1 MNNHDTIFALSSGHG
16 KSGVSVIRISGD
28 NLDMFMNQIIG
39 HTPVPRRAYFTNLRN
54 DSGEMIDQC
63 IVIYFAA
70 PFSFTGTD
78 IIEIQCHGA
87 PAVINKIFDF
97 LRAHDMRIATPG
109 EFSRRA
115 FDNGKMDLS
124 DVDGLVA
131 LLDAQTDRQRAAALQ
146 SMMGGDSEIY
156 TDWRRRMLEISA
168 YAAAM
173 TDYPADDLPP
183 DISNTIM
190 SRIKTLYT
198 AISAALNKY
207 SVSRAIQ
214 CGINIAIVGETNV
227 GKSSL
232 FNRIVGANRAIVSD
246 IPGTTR
252 DVVSAQMDIDGYMVN
267 LSDTAGLRNTVDFVE
282 KIGIERTNTEIANA
296 DIVLHVIDATSSPSL
311 AKGQS
316 RAVAFREGGWRVAP
330 DGVVE
335 ILIVNK
341 SDTIDSRDIPGTIYV
356 SAKTGA
362 GLSELMHEIRNR
374 IAEITNNGESTVM
387 INARTYDLLVTARD
401 ELFAALND
409 FNGDYDI
416 LSEHVRYA
424 ADAIGKILGTIGTA
438 EILDMTFSQLCLG
451 K

>member
-1 MNNHDTIFALSSGHG
+1 MNNDDTIFALSSGHG
-16 KSGVSVIRISGD
+16 KSGVAVIRISGND
-28 NLDMFMNQIIG
+28 LEKFAQRLVLPFAG
-39 HTPVPRRAYFTNLRN
+39 EGVRRGTPGGSGLVPRRAYFTNLRDDN
-54 DSGEMIDQC
+54 GEIIDQC
-63 IVIYFAA
+63 VVIYFAA
-70 PFSFTGTD
+70 PHSFTGTD

-87 PAVINKIFDF
+87 PAVINKIFEF
-97 LRAHDMRIATPG
+97 LRGHNMRVATPG

-115 FDNGKMDLS
+115 FYNGKMDLT

-131 LLDAQTDRQRAAALQ
+131 LLDAQTDKQRAAALR
-146 SMMGGDSEIY
+146 SMMGGDSAIY
-156 TDWRRRMLEISA
+156 ENWRDQMLEISA

-173 TDYPADDLPP
+173 TDYDADDLPP
-183 DISNTIM
+183 NISDIILEH
-190 SRIKTLYT
+190 IKTLYT
-198 AISAALNKY
+198 AVSGVLGNYK
-207 SVSRAIQ
+207 VSRAIM

-296 DIVLHVIDATSSPSL
+296 DIVLHVIDINGSVTPV
-311 AKGQS
+311 AKN
-316 RAVAFREGGWRVAP
+316 
-330 DGVVE
+330 E

-341 SDTIDSRDIPGTIYV
+341 SDTIDSRDIRGAIYV

-362 GLSELMHEIRNR
+362 GIPELMHEIRNR

-387 INARTYDLLVTARD
+387 INARTYDLLMTARD

>member
-1 MNNHDTIFALSSGHG
+1 MNNNDNIFALSSGHG
-16 KSGVSVIRISGD
+16 KSGVAVIRISGN
-28 NLDMFMNQIIG
+28 NLHDFAKKIIG
-39 HTPVPRRAYFTNLRN
+39 RTPVPRRAYFTNLRDDN
-54 DSGEMIDQC
+54 GDIIDQC
-63 IVIYFAA
+63 VIIYFAA
-70 PFSFTGTD
+70 PHSFTGTD

-87 PAVINKIFDF
+87 PAVINKIFEF
-97 LRAHDMRIATPG
+97 LRGHNMRVATPG

-115 FDNGKMDLS
+115 FYNGKMDLT

-131 LLDAQTDRQRAAALQ
+131 LLDAQTDKQRAAALR
-146 SMMGGDSEIY
+146 SMMGGDSAIY
-156 TDWRRRMLEISA
+156 ENWRAQMLEISA

-173 TDYPADDLPP
+173 TDYDADDLPP
-183 DISNTIM
+183 NISDIILEH
-190 SRIKTLYT
+190 IKTLYT
-198 AISAALNKY
+198 AVSGVLGNYK
-207 SVSRAIQ
+207 VSRAIM

-296 DIVLHVIDATSSPSL
+296 DIVLHVIDATSSPL
-311 AKGQS
+311 ERGVTAPLCGDG
-316 RAVAFREGGWRVAP
+316 RGVVAP
-330 DGVVE
+330 VAENE
-335 ILIVNK
+335 ILVINK
-341 SDTIDSRDIPGTIYV
+341 SDTIDSRDIRGAIYV

-362 GLSELMHEIRNR
+362 GVSELMHEIRNR
-374 IAEITNNGESTVM
+374 IAEITNNGESAVM
-387 INARTYDLLVTARD
+387 INARTYELLVTARD

-416 LSEHVRYA
+416 LSEQVRYA

-438 EILDMTFSQLCLG
+438 EILDKTFSQLCLG

>member
-1 MNNHDTIFALSSGHG
+1 MNNNDNIFALSSGRG
-16 KSGVSVIRISGD
+16 KSGVAVIRISGND
-28 NLDMFMNQIIG
+28 LEKFAKKIIG
-39 HTPVPRRAYFTNLRN
+39 RMPVPRRAYFTNLRDDN
-54 DSGEMIDQC
+54 GDIIDQC
-63 IVIYFAA
+63 VVIYFVA
-70 PFSFTGTD
+70 PHSFTGTD

-87 PAVINKIFDF
+87 PAVINKIFEF
-97 LRAHDMRIATPG
+97 LRGHNMRVATPG

-115 FDNGKMDLS
+115 FYNGKMDLS
-124 DVDGLVA
+124 DVDGLIA
-131 LLDAQTDRQRAAALQ
+131 LLDAQTDKQRAAALR
-146 SMMGGDSEIY
+146 SMMGGDSAVYEN
-156 TDWRRRMLEISA
+156 WRDQMLEISA

-173 TDYPADDLPP
+173 TDYDADDLPP
-183 DISNTIM
+183 NISDRILE
-190 SRIKTLYT
+190 RIKTLYT
-198 AISAALNKY
+198 AVSGVLGNYK
-207 SVSRAIQ
+207 VSRAIM

-232 FNRIVGANRAIVSD
+232 FNRIVGSARAIVSD

-296 DIVLHVIDATSSPSL
+296 DIVLHIINVGDS
-311 AKGQS
+311 
-316 RAVAFREGGWRVAP
+316 VAP
-330 DGVVE
+330 IAQNE
-335 ILIVNK
+335 ILIANK
-341 SDTIDSRDIPGTIYV
+341 SDTIDSRDIRGAIYV

-362 GLSELMHEIRNR
+362 GISELMHEIRNR

-387 INARTYDLLVTARD
+387 INARTYDLLMTARD
-401 ELFAALND
+401 ELFAALDD

-424 ADAIGKILGTIGTA
+424 ADAIGRILGTIGTA

>member
-1 MNNHDTIFALSSGHG
+1 MNNNDNIFALSSGRG
-16 KSGVSVIRISGD
+16 KSGVAVIRISGND
-28 NLDMFMNQIIG
+28 LEKFAKKIIG
-39 HTPVPRRAYFTNLRN
+39 RTPVPRRAYFTNLRDDN
-54 DSGEMIDQC
+54 GDIIDQC
-63 IVIYFAA
+63 VVIYFAA
-70 PFSFTGTD
+70 PHSFTGTD

-87 PAVINKIFDF
+87 PAVINKIFEF
-97 LRAHDMRIATPG
+97 LRGHNMRVATPG

-115 FDNGKMDLS
+115 FYNGKMDLT

-131 LLDAQTDRQRAAALQ
+131 LLDAQTDKQRAAALR
-146 SMMGGDSEIY
+146 SMMGGDSAIY
-156 TDWRRRMLEISA
+156 ENWRDQMLEISA

-173 TDYPADDLPP
+173 TDYDADDLPP
-183 DISNTIM
+183 NISDIILEH
-190 SRIKTLYT
+190 IKTLYT
-198 AISAALNKY
+198 AVSGVLNNYK
-207 SVSRAIQ
+207 VSRAIM

-232 FNRIVGANRAIVSD
+232 FNRIVGASRAIVSD

-252 DVVSAQMDIDGYMVN
+252 DVVSTQMDIDGYMVN
-267 LSDTAGLRNTVDFVE
+267 LSDTAGLRNTADFVE
-282 KIGIERTNTEIANA
+282 CIGIERTNTEIANA
-296 DIVLHVIDATSSPSL
+296 DIVLHVIDTTSSPSL
-311 AKGQS
+311 AK
-316 RAVAFREGGWRVAP
+316 GWRVAP

-341 SDTIDSRDIPGTIYV
+341 SDTIDSRDIRGAIYV

-362 GLSELMHEIRNR
+362 GISELMHEIRNR

-387 INARTYDLLVTARD
+387 INARTYDLLMTARD

>member
-1 MNNHDTIFALSSGHG
+1 MNNNDNIIALSSGRG
-16 KSGVSVIRISGD
+16 KSGVAVIRISGND
-28 NLDMFMNQIIG
+28 LEKFAKKIIG
-39 HTPVPRRAYFTNLRN
+39 RTPVPRRAYFTNLRDDN
-54 DSGEMIDQC
+54 GEIIDQC
-63 IVIYFAA
+63 VVIYFVA
-70 PFSFTGTD
+70 PHSFTGTD

-87 PAVINKIFDF
+87 PAVINKIFEF
-97 LRAHDMRIATPG
+97 LRGHNMRVATPG

-115 FDNGKMDLS
+115 FYYGKMDLT

-131 LLDAQTDRQRAAALQ
+131 LLDAQTDKQRAAALR
-146 SMMGGDSEIY
+146 SMMGGDSAIY
-156 TDWRRRMLEISA
+156 ENWRDQMLEISA

-173 TDYPADDLPP
+173 TDYDADDLPP
-183 DISNTIM
+183 NISDIILEH
-190 SRIKTLYT
+190 IKTLYT
-198 AISAALNKY
+198 AVSGVLGNYK
-207 SVSRAIQ
+207 VSRAIM

-296 DIVLHVIDATSSPSL
+296 DIVLQVIDATSSPSL
-311 AKGQS
+311 AKG
-316 RAVAFREGGWRVAP
+316 WRVAP
-330 DGVVE
+330 DGLVE

-341 SDTIDSRDIPGTIYV
+341 SDTIDSHDIPGAIYV

-362 GLSELMHEIRNR
+362 ALPELMHEIRNR

-387 INARTYDLLVTARD
+387 INARTYDLLMTARD